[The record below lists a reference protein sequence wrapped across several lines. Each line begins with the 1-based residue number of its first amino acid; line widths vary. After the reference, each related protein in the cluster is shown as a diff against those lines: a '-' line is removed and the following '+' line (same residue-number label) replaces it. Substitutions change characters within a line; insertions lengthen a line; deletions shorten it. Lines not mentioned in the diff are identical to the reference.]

1 MACAPPAATFQAPD
15 AEPLQEETPNDLDEE
30 EVEWRVWLGE
40 LMRDFPS
47 PAEGADED
55 DGDYN
60 FLADQQQEAEEV
72 EEFRNDRAV
81 RIPGEWEVTA
91 GLLDSTLPLWLV
103 LADEEVSDLIEELL
117 SSVSPG

>member
-1 MACAPPAATFQAPD
+1 MSGVSSPAAAFQAPD
-15 AEPLQEETPNDLDEE
+15 AEPVQEETPNDLDEE
-30 EVEWRVWLGE
+30 EVEWRAWLGD

-47 PAEGADED
+47 PAEAADED

-81 RIPGEWEVTA
+81 RIPGGCEVTA
-91 GLLDSTLPLWLV
+91 GAT
-103 LADEEVSDLIEELL
+103 
-117 SSVSPG
+117 

>member
-1 MACAPPAATFQAPD
+1 M
-15 AEPLQEETPNDLDEE
+15 EPLQEEAPTDLDQE
-30 EVEWRVWLGE
+30 EVEWRTWLGE

-47 PAEGADED
+47 PAEGADEE

-81 RIPGEWEVTA
+81 RIPGERGGGVPSGEGWVCLMMDRLCLCLQMRRCQTS
-91 GLLDSTLPLWLV
+91 LRSS
-103 LADEEVSDLIEELL
+103 LAV
-117 SSVSPG
+117 